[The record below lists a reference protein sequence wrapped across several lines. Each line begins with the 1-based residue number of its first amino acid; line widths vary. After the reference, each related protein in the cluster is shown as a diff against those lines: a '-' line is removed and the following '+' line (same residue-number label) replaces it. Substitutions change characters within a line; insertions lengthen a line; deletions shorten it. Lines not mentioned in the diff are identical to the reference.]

1 MTKKKARSMAGLP
14 WIAAMAFFMQ
24 ALDATILNTALP
36 AIAQSLNRSPLA
48 MQSAIISYTLTVA
61 MLIPVSGW
69 LADRFGT
76 RKIFMLAVTLFT
88 LGSLACAL
96 STSLTELVIFRVLQG
111 IGGAMMMPVARLA
124 LLRAY
129 PRSELLPV
137 LNFVTMPGLVGP
149 ILGPVLGG
157 VFVTWAS
164 WHWIFLINIPIGV
177 AGLFYARKYMPDF
190 TTPRRSFDM
199 GGFFLFGLS
208 LVLFSSGMELFGEK
222 IVATW
227 MALSVILG
235 GILLFLLYIRHA
247 RRHPTPLISLG
258 LFKTRTFSVGIAGNI
273 ASRLGTGCVPFLM
286 PLMLQVGFGYPA
298 LIAGCMMA
306 PTAMGSILAKSTVTQ
321 VLRWFGYRKTLVG
334 VTVFIGLM
342 IAQFSLQS
350 AALPVW
356 MLILPLFVLGMAM
369 STQFTSMNTIT
380 LADLTDENA
389 SSGNSVLAVTQQLSI
404 SLGVAV
410 SAAVLRFYEGFDS
423 ANTVEQFHYTFIT
436 MGALTVVSALVFMLL
451 KPKDGR
457 NLIKERHKEK
467 AKPNRVPSEQE

>member
-1 MTKKKARSMAGLP
+1 MTTKKARSMAGLP

-76 RKIFMLAVTLFT
+76 RRVFMLAVTLFT

-96 STSLTELVIFRVLQG
+96 SSSLTELVIFRVLQG

-177 AGLFYARKYMPDF
+177 VGLLYARKYMPNF

-222 IVATW
+222 IVETW
-227 MALSVILG
+227 LALAVILS

-258 LFKTRTFSVGIAGNI
+258 LFNTRTFSVGIAGNI

-306 PTAMGSILAKSTVTQ
+306 PTAIGSILAKSTVTQ

>member
-1 MTKKKARSMAGLP
+1 MSGKKGRSMAGLP

-36 AIAQSLNRSPLA
+36 AIAHSLNRSPLA

-76 RKIFMLAVTLFT
+76 RRVFIIAVSLFT

-96 STSLTELVIFRVLQG
+96 SSSLTELVIFRVIQG

-177 AGLFYARKYMPDF
+177 IGILYARKYMPNF
-190 TTPRRSFDM
+190 TTPRRRFDI
-199 GGFFLFGLS
+199 GGFLLFGLS
-208 LVLFSSGMELFGEK
+208 LVLFSSGIELFGEK

-227 MALSVILG
+227 QALAVIAVS
-235 GILLFLLYIRHA
+235 LLLLVAYVRHA
-247 RRHPTPLISLG
+247 RRHPTPLISLS
-258 LFKTRTFSVGIAGNI
+258 LFKTHTFSVGIAGNL
-273 ASRLGTGCVPFLM
+273 ATRLGTGCVPFLM

-298 LIAGCMMA
+298 IIAGCMIA
-306 PTAMGSILAKSTVTQ
+306 PTATGSIIAKSTVTQ

-334 VTVFIGLM
+334 ITVFIGLM

-350 AALPVW
+350 PEMPLW
-356 MLILPLFVLGMAM
+356 MLLLPLFVLGMAM
-369 STQFTSMNTIT
+369 STQFTAMNTIT
-380 LADLTDENA
+380 LADLTDDNA
-389 SSGNSVLAVTQQLSI
+389 SSGNSLLAVTQQLSI
-404 SLGVAV
+404 SLGVAI
-410 SAAVLRFYEGFDS
+410 SAAVLRFYEGFDNAS
-423 ANTVEQFHYTFIT
+423 TVQQFHYTFIT
-436 MGALTVVSALVFMLL
+436 MGVITIISALMFMLL
-451 KPKDGR
+451 RAKDGR
-457 NLIKERHKEK
+457 NLISERHK
-467 AKPNRVPSEQE
+467 R

>member
-1 MTKKKARSMAGLP
+1 MFMENMDSTV
-14 WIAAMAFFMQ
+14 IA
-24 ALDATILNTALP
+24 TSLP
-36 AIAQSLNRSPLA
+36 AIARDIGTSPLTLKL
-48 MQSAIISYTLTVA
+48 AITSYLLSLAVF
-61 MLIPVSGW
+61 IPASGW
-69 LADRFGT
+69 TADRFGA
-76 RKIFMLAVTLFT
+76 RRVFSSAVAVFMI
-88 LGSLACAL
+88 GSIGCAL
-96 STSLTELVIFRVLQG
+96 ANSVENFVFARILQG
-111 IGGAMMMPVARLA
+111 MGGAMMTPVGRLV
-124 LLRAY
+124 LLRSVDKSA
-129 PRSELLPV
+129 
-137 LNFVTMPGLVGP
+137 LVGAMAWVTIP
-149 ILGPVLGG
+149 ALIGPVIGPPVGG
-157 VFVTWAS
+157 FITTYFS

-177 AGLFYARKYMPDF
+177 AGLIYARKYMPNF

-199 GGFFLFGLS
+199 GGFLLFGLS

-227 MALSVILG
+227 LALAVILS

-247 RRHPTPLISLG
+247 RRHPTPLISLS
-258 LFKTRTFSVGIAGNI
+258 LFNTRTFSVGIAGNI

-334 VTVFIGLM
+334 VTIFIGLM

-350 AALPVW
+350 AALPIW

-410 SAAVLRFYEGFDS
+410 SAAVLRFYEGFDGT
-423 ANTVEQFHYTFIT
+423 NTVEQFHYTFIT
-436 MGALTVVSALVFMLL
+436 MGALTVVSAVVFMLL

>member
-1 MTKKKARSMAGLP
+1 MSGKKGRSMAGLP

-36 AIAQSLNRSPLA
+36 AIAHSLNRSPLA

-76 RKIFMLAVTLFT
+76 RRVFIIAVSLFT

-96 STSLTELVIFRVLQG
+96 SSSLTELVIFRVIQG

-177 AGLFYARKYMPDF
+177 IGILYARKYMPNF
-190 TTPRRSFDM
+190 TTPRRRFDI
-199 GGFFLFGLS
+199 GGFLLFGLS
-208 LVLFSSGMELFGEK
+208 LVLFSSGIELFGEK

-227 MALSVILG
+227 QALAVIAVS
-235 GILLFLLYIRHA
+235 LLLLVAYVRHA
-247 RRHPTPLISLG
+247 RRYPTPLISLS
-258 LFKTRTFSVGIAGNI
+258 LFKTHTFSVGIAGNL
-273 ASRLGTGCVPFLM
+273 ATRLGTGCVPFLM
-286 PLMLQVGFGYPA
+286 PLMLPIRPLSPA
-298 LIAGCMMA
+298 
-306 PTAMGSILAKSTVTQ
+306 V
-321 VLRWFGYRKTLVG
+321 
-334 VTVFIGLM
+334 
-342 IAQFSLQS
+342 
-350 AALPVW
+350 
-356 MLILPLFVLGMAM
+356 
-369 STQFTSMNTIT
+369 
-380 LADLTDENA
+380 
-389 SSGNSVLAVTQQLSI
+389 
-404 SLGVAV
+404 
-410 SAAVLRFYEGFDS
+410 
-423 ANTVEQFHYTFIT
+423 
-436 MGALTVVSALVFMLL
+436 
-451 KPKDGR
+451 
-457 NLIKERHKEK
+457 
-467 AKPNRVPSEQE
+467 

>member
-76 RKIFMLAVTLFT
+76 RRIFMLAVSLFT

-96 STSLTELVIFRVLQG
+96 SNSLGMLVVFRIVQG

-149 ILGPVLGG
+149 ILGPVMGG
-157 VFVTWAS
+157 VLVTWAS
-164 WHWIFLINIPIGV
+164 WHWIFLINIPIGI
-177 AGLFYARKYMPDF
+177 AGLLYARKYMPDF
-190 TTPRRSFDM
+190 TTPRRRFDM
-199 GGFFLFGLS
+199 SGFLLFGLS
-208 LVLFSSGMELFGEK
+208 LVLFSSGIELFGEK
-222 IVATW
+222 LVATW
-227 MALSVILG
+227 LALTIIFSSVLI
-235 GILLFLLYIRHA
+235 FYAYIRHA
-247 RRHPTPLISLG
+247 RRHPSPLIALPI
-258 LFKTRTFSVGIAGNI
+258 FRTRTFSVGIAGNI

-286 PLMLQVGFGYPA
+286 PLMLQVGFGYTA
-298 LIAGCMMA
+298 LIAGCMIA
-306 PTAMGSILAKSTVTQ
+306 PTAIGSIVAKSTVTQ
-321 VLRWFGYRKTLVG
+321 VLRWFGYRKTLFGITVIIG
-334 VTVFIGLM
+334 VM
-342 IAQFSLQS
+342 IAQFALQS
-350 AALPVW
+350 PSMEVW
-356 MLILPLFVLGMAM
+356 LLILPLFILGMAM
-369 STQFTSMNTIT
+369 STQFTAMNTIT

-410 SAAVLRFYEGFDS
+410 SAAVLRFYEGFES
-423 ANTVEQFHYTFIT
+423 ANTIEQFHYTFIT
-436 MGALTVVSALVFMLL
+436 MGVITLISASVFLLL
-451 KPKDGR
+451 KAKDGR
-457 NLIKERHKEK
+457 NLIKERHK
-467 AKPNRVPSEQE
+467 P

>member
-1 MTKKKARSMAGLP
+1 MTKKQARSMAGLP

-76 RKIFMLAVTLFT
+76 RRIFMLAVSLFT

-96 STSLTELVIFRVLQG
+96 SNSLGMLVAFRIVQG

-157 VFVTWAS
+157 VLVTWAS
-164 WHWIFLINIPIGV
+164 WHWIFLINIPIGI

-190 TTPRRSFDM
+190 TTPRRRFDM
-199 GGFFLFGLS
+199 SGFLLFGLS
-208 LVLFSSGMELFGEK
+208 LVLFSIGIELFGEK
-222 IVATW
+222 LVATW
-227 MALSVILG
+227 LALTIIFSSIL
-235 GILLFLLYIRHA
+235 IFYAYIRHA
-247 RRHPTPLISLG
+247 RRHPSPLIALPI
-258 LFKTRTFSVGIAGNI
+258 FRTRTFSVGIAGNI

-286 PLMLQVGFGYPA
+286 PLMLQVGFGYTA
-298 LIAGCMMA
+298 LIAGCMIA
-306 PTAMGSILAKSTVTQ
+306 PTAIGSILAKSTVTQ
-321 VLRWFGYRKTLVG
+321 VLRWFGYRKTLFG
-334 VTVFIGLM
+334 VTVIIGVM
-342 IAQFSLQS
+342 IAQFALQS
-350 AALPVW
+350 PSMEIWL
-356 MLILPLFVLGMAM
+356 LILPLFILGMAM
-369 STQFTSMNTIT
+369 STQFTAMNTIT

-410 SAAVLRFYEGFDS
+410 SAAVLRFYEGFES
-423 ANTVEQFHYTFIT
+423 ANTIEQFHYTFIT
-436 MGALTVVSALVFMLL
+436 MGVITLISASVFLLL
-451 KPKDGR
+451 KAKDGR
-457 NLIKERHKEK
+457 NLIKERHK
-467 AKPNRVPSEQE
+467 P

>member
-1 MTKKKARSMAGLP
+1 MSLKKARSMSGLP

-76 RKIFMLAVTLFT
+76 RKVFMTAVSLFT

-96 STSLTELVIFRVLQG
+96 SSSLGELVIFRIIQG

-149 ILGPVLGG
+149 ILGPMLGG
-157 VFVTWAS
+157 VLVTWAS

-190 TTPRRSFDM
+190 TTPRRKFDM
-199 GGFFLFGLS
+199 SGFVLFGLS

-222 IVATW
+222 LVASWLALTIIVC
-227 MALSVILG
+227 
-235 GILLFLLYIRHA
+235 GILLMFAYIRHA
-247 RRHPTPLISLG
+247 RRHPSPLISLPM
-258 LFKTRTFSVGIAGNI
+258 FKTRTFSVGIAGNI

-306 PTAMGSILAKSTVTQ
+306 PTAVGSILAKSVVTQ
-321 VLRWFGYRKTLVG
+321 VLRRLGYRTTLVG
-334 VTVFIGLM
+334 ITVFIGLM

-350 AALPVW
+350 PGMTIW
-356 MLILPLFVLGMAM
+356 MLLVPLFVLGMAM
-369 STQFTSMNTIT
+369 STQFTAMNTIT

-389 SSGNSVLAVTQQLSI
+389 SSGNSMLAVTQQLSI

-410 SAAVLRFYEGFDS
+410 SAAVLRFYEGFEN
-423 ANTVEQFHYTFIT
+423 ANTIEQFHYTFIT
-436 MGALTVVSALVFMLL
+436 MGGITLVSSLVFMLL
-451 KPKDGR
+451 RPKDGR
-457 NLIKERHKEK
+457 NLIKERH
-467 AKPNRVPSEQE
+467 RS

>member
-1 MTKKKARSMAGLP
+1 MTEKKARSMAGLP

-36 AIAQSLNRSPLA
+36 AIAQSLGRSPLA

-61 MLIPVSGW
+61 MLIPMSGW

-76 RKIFMLAVTLFT
+76 RRVFMLAVSLFT

-96 STSLTELVIFRVLQG
+96 SNSLPMLVVFRVIQG

-149 ILGPVLGG
+149 ILGPVMGG
-157 VFVTWAS
+157 VLVTWAS
-164 WHWIFLINIPIGV
+164 WHWIFLINIPIGL
-177 AGLFYARKYMPDF
+177 AGLFYARKYMPNF

-222 IVATW
+222 LVASWIAFTII
-227 MALSVILG
+227 LS
-235 GILLFLLYIRHA
+235 GIFLLLAYVRHA
-247 RRHPTPLISLG
+247 RRHPTPLISLN
-258 LFKTRTFSVGIAGNI
+258 LFNTRTFSVGIAGNI

-306 PTAMGSILAKSTVTQ
+306 PTALGSILAKSMVTQ
-321 VLRWFGYRKTLVG
+321 ILRWLGYRKTLVG
-334 VTVFIGLM
+334 ITLFIGLM
-342 IAQFSLQS
+342 IAQFALQTP
-350 AALPVW
+350 AMAIW
-356 MLILPLFVLGMAM
+356 MLVLPLFILGMAM

-423 ANTVEQFHYTFIT
+423 TNTVEQFHYTFIT
-436 MGALTVVSALVFMLL
+436 MGAITLISALVFMLL
-451 KPKDGR
+451 KAKDGR
-457 NLIKERHKEK
+457 NLIKERHKK
-467 AKPNRVPSEQE
+467 SG

>member
-1 MTKKKARSMAGLP
+1 MTVKKARSMAGLP

-36 AIAQSLNRSPLA
+36 AIAESLNRSPLA

-76 RKIFMLAVTLFT
+76 RRVFMLAVTLFT

-96 STSLTELVIFRVLQG
+96 SSSLGELVIFRVIQG
-111 IGGAMMMPVARLA
+111 VGGAMMMPVARLA

-157 VFVTWAS
+157 VLVTWAS
-164 WHWIFLINIPIGV
+164 WHWIFLINIPIGI
-177 AGLFYARKYMPDF
+177 AGLFYARKFMPNF
-190 TTPRRSFDM
+190 TTPRRKFDM
-199 GGFFLFGLS
+199 SGFFLFGLS

-222 IVATW
+222 VVATW
-227 MALSVILG
+227 LAISIIFS

-247 RRHPTPLISLG
+247 RRHPTPLISLS
-258 LFKTRTFSVGIAGNI
+258 LFNTRTFSVGIAGNI

-306 PTAMGSILAKSTVTQ
+306 PTAVGSILAKSGVTQ
-321 VLRWFGYRKTLVG
+321 LLRRLGYRRTLVG
-334 VTVFIGLM
+334 VTVFIGVM

-369 STQFTSMNTIT
+369 SIQFTSMNTIT
-380 LADLTDENA
+380 LADLSDENA
-389 SSGNSVLAVTQQLSI
+389 SGGNSMLAVTQQLSI

-423 ANTVEQFHYTFIT
+423 NNTVEQFHSTFIT
-436 MGALTVVSALVFMLL
+436 MGVLTVVSALVFMLL
-451 KPKDGR
+451 KPKDGQ
-457 NLIKERHKEK
+457 NLIKERHKP
-467 AKPNRVPSEQE
+467 KPSPVPSEQE

>member
-258 LFKTRTFSVGIAGNI
+258 LFNTRTFSVGIAGNI

-410 SAAVLRFYEGFDS
+410 SAAVMRFYEGFDS

>member
-1 MTKKKARSMAGLP
+1 MTEKKARSMAGLP

-36 AIAQSLNRSPLA
+36 AIAQSLDRSPLA

-76 RKIFMLAVTLFT
+76 RRVFMLAVTLFT

-96 STSLTELVIFRVLQG
+96 SSSLGMLVMFRVLQG
-111 IGGAMMMPVARLA
+111 VGGAMMMPVARLA

-157 VFVTWAS
+157 VLVTWAS
-164 WHWIFLINIPIGV
+164 WHWIFLINIPIGI
-177 AGLFYARKYMPDF
+177 AGLIYARKYMPNF
-190 TTPRRSFDM
+190 TTPRRRFDL

-208 LVLFSSGMELFGEK
+208 LVLFSSGLELFGEK
-222 IVATW
+222 IVASW
-227 MALSVILG
+227 IALSVSFT
-235 GILLFLLYIRHA
+235 GIVLLLLYIRHA
-247 RRHPTPLISLG
+247 RIHPTPLIALPI
-258 LFKTRTFSVGIAGNI
+258 FKTRTFSVGIAGNL

-298 LIAGCMMA
+298 IIAGCMMA
-306 PTAMGSILAKSTVTQ
+306 PTAMGSILAKSIVTQ
-321 VLRWFGYRKTLVG
+321 VLRWLGYRKTLVSITVIIG
-334 VTVFIGLM
+334 VM

-350 AALPVW
+350 PSMEVW
-356 MLILPLFVLGMAM
+356 LLILPLFILGMAM
-369 STQFTSMNTIT
+369 STQFTAMNTIT

-423 ANTVEQFHYTFIT
+423 ANTVEQFHYTFMT
-436 MGALTVVSALVFMLL
+436 MGVITLISASVFLLL
-451 KPKDGR
+451 KAKDGR
-457 NLIKERHKEK
+457 NLIKERHK
-467 AKPNRVPSEQE
+467 R

>member
-36 AIAQSLNRSPLA
+36 AIAHSLNRSPLA

-76 RKIFMLAVTLFT
+76 RRIFMLAVSLFT

-96 STSLTELVIFRVLQG
+96 SNSLGMLVVFRIVQG

-157 VFVTWAS
+157 VLVTWAS
-164 WHWIFLINIPIGV
+164 WHWIFLINIPIGI

-190 TTPRRSFDM
+190 TTPRRRFDM
-199 GGFFLFGLS
+199 SGFLLFGVS
-208 LVLFSSGMELFGEK
+208 LVLFSIGIELFGEK
-222 IVATW
+222 LVASWLALTIIFSSIV
-227 MALSVILG
+227 
-235 GILLFLLYIRHA
+235 LFYAYIRHA
-247 RRHPTPLISLG
+247 RHHPSPLIALPI
-258 LFKTRTFSVGIAGNI
+258 FKTRTFSVGIAGNI

-286 PLMLQVGFGYPA
+286 PLMLQVGFGYTA
-298 LIAGCMMA
+298 LIAGCMIA
-306 PTAMGSILAKSTVTQ
+306 PTAIGSILAKSTVTQ
-321 VLRWFGYRKTLVG
+321 VLRWFGYRKTLFG
-334 VTVFIGLM
+334 VTVIIGVM
-342 IAQFSLQS
+342 IAQFALQS
-350 AALPVW
+350 PSMEVW
-356 MLILPLFVLGMAM
+356 LLILPLFILGMAM
-369 STQFTSMNTIT
+369 STQFTAMNTIT

-410 SAAVLRFYEGFDS
+410 SAAVLRFYEGFES
-423 ANTVEQFHYTFIT
+423 ANTIEQFHYTFIT
-436 MGALTVVSALVFMLL
+436 MGIITLISASVFLLL
-451 KPKDGR
+451 KAKDGR
-457 NLIKERHKEK
+457 NLIKERHK
-467 AKPNRVPSEQE
+467 P

>member
-1 MTKKKARSMAGLP
+1 MTEKKARSMAGLP

-61 MLIPVSGW
+61 MLIPASGW

-76 RKIFMLAVTLFT
+76 RRVFMLAVSLFT
-88 LGSLACAL
+88 LGSLACAM
-96 STSLTELVIFRVLQG
+96 SSSLGMLVIFRVVQG

-137 LNFVTMPGLVGP
+137 LNFVTMPGLIGP

-157 VFVTWAS
+157 VMVTWAS
-164 WHWIFLINIPIGV
+164 WHWIFLINIPIGI
-177 AGLFYARKYMPDF
+177 AGLFYARKYMPNF
-190 TTPRRSFDM
+190 TTPRRGFDM
-199 GGFFLFGLS
+199 RGFFLFGLS
-208 LVLFSSGMELFGEK
+208 LVLFSCGMELFGEK
-222 IVATW
+222 IVASW
-227 MALSVILG
+227 IALSVIVSG
-235 GILLFLLYIRHA
+235 LLLLLAYIRHA
-247 RRHPTPLISLG
+247 RRHPTPLIALPM
-258 LFKTRTFSVGIAGNI
+258 FKTRTFSVGIAGNL

-298 LIAGCMMA
+298 LIAGCIMA
-306 PTAMGSILAKSTVTQ
+306 PTAMGSILAKSAVTQ
-321 VLRWFGYRKTLVG
+321 VLRRFGYRNTLVG
-334 VTVFIGLM
+334 ITVIIGVM
-342 IAQFSLQS
+342 IAQFALQS
-350 AALPVW
+350 PAMPLW

-369 STQFTSMNTIT
+369 STQFTAMNTIT
-380 LADLTDENA
+380 LADLNDENA
-389 SSGNSVLAVTQQLSI
+389 SSGNSMLAVTQQLSI

-410 SAAVLRFYEGFDS
+410 SAAVLRFYEGFEN

-436 MGALTVVSALVFMLL
+436 MGVVTLISASVFMLL
-451 KPKDGR
+451 KAKDGR
-457 NLIKERHKEK
+457 NLIKERHK
-467 AKPNRVPSEQE
+467 A